1 MTGAPRQVLVL
12 WDEDRD
18 RPGGKTHD
26 LNCHRIDGFH
36 WVTSP
41 YRKVDVTE
49 IPDSVGRCGFCGGGR
64 PAPKNPQPI
73 KHPKTTAGTA
83 PATPPEPVGAIGVG
97 STARVRNEQTGEL
110 HTWTIVSA
118 GEQDT
123 ARGRLS
129 KDSPIAKAVLGH
141 VAGETVTAITPRGER
156 QYTIAEV
163 T

>member
-1 MTGAPRQVLVL
+1 M
-12 WDEDRD
+12 
-18 RPGGKTHD
+18 
-26 LNCHRIDGFH
+26 IDGFH
-36 WVTSP
+36 WVTST

-73 KHPKTTAGTA
+73 KQPKTTPGTA
-83 PATPPEPVGAIGVG
+83 PATDPPERVGAIGVG
-97 STARVRNEQTGEL
+97 STARVGDEQTGEL

-118 GEQDT
+118 GEQDI

-129 KDSPIAKAVLGH
+129 KDSPIARAVLGH
-141 VAGETVTAITPRGER
+141 VAGETVTAITPGGER

-163 T
+163 A